1 MIAHLKYFLGQTKSA
16 LKRSAWS
23 SILTSST
30 ICLALLIPALY
41 VMTLQNL
48 ESLTLVW
55 GRSAN
60 IVVVLTDALSPEDE
74 AVLTQGIQELP
85 GISATQR
92 VSPEEALN
100 RFKARGP
107 EAAAL
112 VEGVSFDILPTT
124 LELSIATGVAQLNQ
138 IKELAT
144 KIQNL
149 SGVESVDYGQS
160 EFEELENLV
169 TGLRYG
175 GLGIGILI
183 FLATSLIVANTIRLN
198 VYAHRDEISILKL
211 VGATHWFIRLPFI
224 LEGAFWGL
232 SGGLLASAMLWLL
245 QHTVAPEITLQFA
258 DALSGMEIVLFSF
271 STVIALIGAGFLLG
285 TFGSA
290 MAVRRF
296 LDQEAS

>member
-1 MIAHLKYFLGQTKSA
+1 MIANLKYFLGQTSSA

-23 SILTSST
+23 SLLTSST
-30 ICLALLIPALY
+30 ICLSLLIPALY

-60 IVVVLTDALSPEDE
+60 IVVVLTDGISPESE
-74 AVLTQGIQELP
+74 TTLTQDIQQLP
-85 GISATQR
+85 GINDTKR

-112 VEGVSFDILPTT
+112 VEGVSADILPTT
-124 LELSIATGVAQLNQ
+124 LELSLNTGFAQLSQVETMATQIQTMTGV
-138 IKELAT
+138 KE
-144 KIQNL
+144 
-149 SGVESVDYGQS
+149 VDYGQS

-175 GLGIGILI
+175 GIGIGLLI

-224 LEGAFWGL
+224 MEGAFWGITGGML
-232 SGGLLASAMLWLL
+232 ASGLLWIL
-245 QHTVAPEITLQFA
+245 QQTLAPELSTHFA
-258 DALSGMEIVLFSF
+258 DSLSGMNVVLF
-271 STVIALIGAGFLLG
+271 TLPVAGLVLLSGFVLG

-296 LDQEAS
+296 LDQDR

>member
-1 MIAHLKYFLGQTKSA
+1 MAYLKYFLGQTQSA
-16 LKRSAWS
+16 LKRSSWS
-23 SILTSST
+23 SLLTSST

-60 IVVVLTDALSPEDE
+60 IVVVLTDGVSAEDE
-74 AVLTQGIQELP
+74 AKLTQSIQELP
-85 GISATQR
+85 GISSTQR
-92 VSPEEALN
+92 VSPEQALQ

-124 LELSIATGVAQLNQ
+124 LELSLATGFAQLSQ
-138 IKELAT
+138 IEKLAT
-144 KIQNL
+144 QIQTL
-149 SGVESVDYGQS
+149 PGVDSLDYGQS

-175 GLGIGILI
+175 GLGIGLLI

-224 LEGAFWGL
+224 MEGAFWGL
-232 SGGLLASAMLWLL
+232 TGGLLASAMLWLMQSTL
-245 QHTVAPEITLQFA
+245 APELTQHFA
-258 DALSGMEIVLFSF
+258 DSLSGMEIAIFNP
-271 STVIALIGAGFLLG
+271 STVMALITSGLVLG

-290 MAVRRF
+290 LAVRRF
-296 LDQEAS
+296 LDQEGS

>member
-1 MIAHLKYFLGQTKSA
+1 MMANFKYFLGQTVSA
-16 LKRSAWS
+16 LKRSSWS
-23 SILTSST
+23 SLLTSST
-30 ICLALLIPALY
+30 ICLSLLIPALY

-60 IVVVLTDALSPEDE
+60 IVVVLSDTITTENE
-74 AVLTQGIQELP
+74 ATLTQDIQKLT
-85 GISATQR
+85 GISQSQR
-92 VSPEEALN
+92 ISPEEALN

-112 VEGVSFDILPTT
+112 VEGVSPDILPAT
-124 LELSIATGVAQLNQ
+124 LELSLETGFAQLDQLENLAVQIQAMAGVA
-138 IKELAT
+138 E
-144 KIQNL
+144 
-149 SGVESVDYGQS
+149 VDYGQS
-160 EFEELENLV
+160 EFEQLENLV

-175 GLGIGILI
+175 GIGIGLLI

-224 LEGAFWGL
+224 MEGAFWGL
-232 SGGLLASAMLWLL
+232 TGGLLACLTLWLL
-245 QHTVAPEITLQFA
+245 QTSLAPQLTQHFA
-258 DALSGMEIVLFSF
+258 DSLSGMQVVLFTG
-271 STVIALIGAGFLLG
+271 STAAILVLCGLILG

-296 LDQEAS
+296 LDQEA